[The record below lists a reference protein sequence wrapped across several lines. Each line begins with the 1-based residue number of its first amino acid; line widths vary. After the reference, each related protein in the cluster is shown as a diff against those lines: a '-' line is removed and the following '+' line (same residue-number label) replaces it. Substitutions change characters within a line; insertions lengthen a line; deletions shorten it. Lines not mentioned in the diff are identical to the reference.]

1 MIARDPEA
9 EAGYDYLITILLI
22 MPMLMLWSSTVMD
35 HNLRKNNG
43 FGSSYVWD
51 CCFARCCRAR
61 PSMRRHLGTDAIVS
75 MWLFAV
81 LMVPAQLAMTVS
93 LLDYLTDLSMWLSY
107 LMMSSFTGGTL
118 LMLKASYP
126 ENFGKSSFF
135 RQVDDDPD
143 D

>member
-1 MIARDPEA
+1 
-9 EAGYDYLITILLI
+9 
-22 MPMLMLWSSTVMD
+22 
-35 HNLRKNNG
+35 
-43 FGSSYVWD
+43 
-51 CCFARCCRAR
+51 
-61 PSMRRHLGTDAIVS
+61 

-93 LLDYLTDLSMWLSY
+93 LLGYLTDLSMWLSY